1 MSIDETTLYGWSPV
15 MIDFTFT
22 PEVEE
27 VRLKVRRLMSDVVR
41 PRWEDVDQS
50 DRAKV
55 VALIVE
61 LRRIA
66 RVEWQLWLPHMPKE
80 WGGMGLGPT
89 AMAAV
94 SAEAARVPIG
104 PYVLNAQAPDEGN
117 QHTLLHWGTDEQR
130 EKYLRPLCEGTAR
143 SCFAMTEPEVAG
155 SDPTL
160 IRTSAYRDGDEWVLN
175 GHKWFISG
183 ARGAKFALLIART
196 EENPDIPQA
205 ANSCFIV
212 DLPSSGW
219 NVVRD
224 IETMA
229 GGHNHC
235 EIVIE
240 DLRVPDSNM
249 LGGRGQ
255 GHLLGQY
262 RLGPARLAHCMR
274 WIGQAETALDMMVDR
289 ALNRFSHGS
298 LLAEKQGIQWQI
310 ADSAM
315 ELYQGKLMVLH
326 AAYKIEHGLDFVSEV
341 SMAKHFVANSLWRI
355 VDRAIQIHGALGYS
369 TDTPL
374 AQMLQQARWS
384 RFADGADEIHQMR
397 IAQRTIAAYKDHG
410 STNSATGGLPL

>member
-1 MSIDETTLYGWSPV
+1 
-15 MIDFTFT
+15 MIDFTFS
-22 PEVEE
+22 PEVDEI
-27 VRLKVRRLMSDVVR
+27 RFKVRRLMDEVVR
-41 PRWEDVDQS
+41 PRWESIDQNDRGELIKTIVDL
-50 DRAKV
+50 RKVAK
-55 VALIVE
+55 E
-61 LRRIA
+61 
-66 RVEWQLWLPHMPKE
+66 EWGVWLPHMPTE
-80 WGGMGLGPT
+80 WGGMALGPT

-94 SAEAARVPIG
+94 SAEAAKVGIG
-104 PYVLNAQAPDEGN
+104 PFVINAQAPDEGN
-117 QHTLLHWGTDEQR
+117 QHTLEHWGTPEQK
-130 EKYLRPLCEGTAR
+130 EKYLRPLCDGWSR

-160 IRTSAYRDGDEWVLN
+160 IKTHAYRDGDEWIVN

-183 ARGAKFALLIART
+183 ARGAKFAILIART
-196 EENPDIPQA
+196 EEDPEIPQA
-205 ANSCFIV
+205 ANTAFIV
-212 DLPSSGW
+212 DLPSDGW

-224 IETMA
+224 VHTMS

-235 EIVIE
+235 EILIE
-240 DLRVPDSNM
+240 DLRVPHANM
-249 LGGRGQ
+249 LGGQGQ

-274 WIGQAETALDMMVDR
+274 WIAQCETALDMMVDR

-298 LLAEKQGIQWQI
+298 LLAEKQGIQWLI

-315 ELYQGKLMVLH
+315 EMYQCKLMVLH
-326 AAYKIEHGLDFVSEV
+326 AAYKIENKMDFTSEV

-355 VDRAIQIHGALGYS
+355 IDRAIQVHGALGYS

-374 AQMLQQARWS
+374 AGMLQQARWS

-410 STNSATGGLPL
+410 TTKLATGDLPL